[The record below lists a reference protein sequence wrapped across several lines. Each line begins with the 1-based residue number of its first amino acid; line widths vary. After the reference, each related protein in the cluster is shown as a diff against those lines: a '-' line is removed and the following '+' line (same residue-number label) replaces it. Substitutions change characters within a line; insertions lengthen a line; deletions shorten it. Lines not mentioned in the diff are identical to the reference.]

1 MKKTISFISILL
13 VVVLF
18 TTGCGTSSILAPEE
32 KNLTCNYVL
41 DEDGYTVEQDVVIRF
56 EDDKATN
63 LKMDT
68 SLSFDEDMSEYT
80 DYIVN
85 QFEDSFEQY
94 DLGEDRGSTVDVY
107 TEGGATVLSIN
118 VDFKKISSSDRSSLG
133 LEDDS
138 TYDQMKE
145 TFESQNY
152 TCK

>member
-1 MKKTISFISILL
+1 MKKTISFIGILL

-41 DEDGYTVEQDVVIRF
+41 DEDGYTVEQ
-56 EDDKATN
+56 
-63 LKMDT
+63 
-68 SLSFDEDMSEYT
+68 
-80 DYIVN
+80 
-85 QFEDSFEQY
+85 
-94 DLGEDRGSTVDVY
+94 
-107 TEGGATVLSIN
+107 LSIN